1 MTFEEI
7 LDQAIASRWREIR
20 ACNNNTCGESKG
32 QNSHDSLLALPFLIV
47 AIDRKASIY

>member
-32 QNSHDSLLALPFLIV
+32 QTFQHVPLSC
-47 AIDRKASIY
+47 